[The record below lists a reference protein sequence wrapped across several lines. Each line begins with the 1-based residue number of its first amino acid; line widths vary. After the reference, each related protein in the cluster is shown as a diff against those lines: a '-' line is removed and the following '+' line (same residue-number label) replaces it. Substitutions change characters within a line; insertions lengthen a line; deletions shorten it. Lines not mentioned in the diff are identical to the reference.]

1 MSATFQAFYPTL
13 SELEGGFQKIA
24 SDPGNYNSLGQL
36 VGTKYGI
43 SARFFED
50 HYGYPPTEDD
60 IRSIT
65 KEEAKDLY
73 LYNFWNANKAN
84 QINSQAVANTIIDMQ
99 VSSGRGI
106 RIAQEVLRDEFG
118 ATKPNG
124 DPISVDGIVGNNT
137 LNALNSVDPAQ
148 FVNEYNYARTQYYLS
163 IGNDEWIDIWLK
175 RVKRFSVRNSGLI
188 SISGFFFLTFVGLS
202 IYKEVI

>member
-1 MSATFQAFYPTL
+1 VNWKVVFK
-13 SELEGGFQKIA
+13 KIA
-24 SDPGNYNSLGQL
+24 SDPGNYNSKDEL

-60 IRSIT
+60 MRSIT

-99 VSSGRGI
+99 VNSGKGI
-106 RIAQEVLRDEFG
+106 RIAQEVLVDEFG
-118 ATKPNG
+118 KNIA
-124 DPISVDGIVGNNT
+124 VDGISGPNT
-137 LNALNSVDPAQ
+137 INALNSVDPTQ
-148 FVNEYNYARTQYYLS
+148 FVNEYNYARTRYYVS

-175 RVKRFSVRNSGLI
+175 RVKRFSVRNTGLI
-188 SISGFFFLTFVGLS
+188 SVAGLLLLTFVGLS